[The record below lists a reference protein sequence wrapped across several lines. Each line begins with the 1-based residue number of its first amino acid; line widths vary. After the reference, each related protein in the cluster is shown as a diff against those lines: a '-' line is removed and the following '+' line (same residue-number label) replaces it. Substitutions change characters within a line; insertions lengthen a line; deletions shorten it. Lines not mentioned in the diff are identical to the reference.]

1 MCHECFSVCYFL
13 FFFFS
18 SRRRHTRCAL
28 VIGVQTCALP
38 ISLEAASCGA
48 RILLS
53 DIPANLD
60 IGLDPMNY
68 FPVGD
73 VAELTAR
80 LNADCADFEVDR
92 DAVRARFSWDRAAA
106 DTLEV
111 YRTALAPRRRVSR
124 PSATPGTARG

>member
-1 MCHECFSVCYFL
+1 MRISDWSSDVC
-13 FFFFS
+13 S
-18 SRRRHTRCAL
+18 SDL
-28 VIGVQTCALP
+28 M
-38 ISLEAASCGA
+38 
-48 RILLS
+48 LLS

-92 DAVRARFSWDRAAA
+92 DTVRARFSWDRAAA

-111 YRTALAPRRRVSR
+111 YRAALAPRRPVAR
-124 PSATPGTARG
+124 PSVTPGTARDRKSTRLNSSH